1 MLIYVGLYNN
11 LSRNNSYTDTKA
23 TMKIPEIRRSK
34 ISRLVLEN
42 RRQTIFQLSKT
53 LDVSE
58 ETIRR
63 DLNVLHSRG
72 HVVKVH
78 GGAVAPDTPGLGTY
92 ERRSIQQADE
102 KKRIALA
109 AKKLFKPGATLMI
122 DAGSTTGAFAEEMSK
137 VEGMTIITN
146 SLQVARSFWQVGKG
160 HTVILAGGELRLDT
174 AETLGEVTLQQ
185 LGQFKVDHAVLT
197 VGGIMATGEIM
208 RYRIDEVMVARTMID
223 QAREITILA
232 DYTKMLTPALMTIC
246 RIEQV
251 TNLVTDRD
259 PPPSLGKVLNDNGV
273 RLIVADRHDLVSDG
287 EI

>member
-1 MLIYVGLYNN
+1 
-11 LSRNNSYTDTKA
+11 
-23 TMKIPEIRRSK
+23 MKIPESRRSK

-42 RRQTIFQLSKT
+42 RRQTIVQLSKT

-63 DLNVLHSRG
+63 DLNVLHARG

-102 KKRIALA
+102 KKRIARA
-109 AKKLFKPGATLMI
+109 AQKLFKPGATLMI
-122 DAGSTTGAFAEEMSK
+122 DAGSTTDAFAEEMSR
-137 VEGMTIITN
+137 VAGLTVITN
-146 SLQVARSFWQVGKG
+146 SLPVAQSFWQVGKG
-160 HTVILAGGELRLDT
+160 HTVVLAGGELRLDT

-197 VGGIMATGEIM
+197 VGGILTTGEIM
-208 RYRIDEVMVARTMID
+208 RYRIDEVMIARTMIQ
-223 QAREITILA
+223 QAQAVTILA
-232 DYTKMLTPALMTIC
+232 DHTKMLTPALMTIC

-251 TNLVTDRD
+251 SNLVTDRV
-259 PPPSLGKVLNDNGV
+259 PPPKLEKVLTDNGV
-273 RLIVADRHDLVSDG
+273 RLILADGHDGDATARSDPIKPNKATG
-287 EI
+287 YGKL